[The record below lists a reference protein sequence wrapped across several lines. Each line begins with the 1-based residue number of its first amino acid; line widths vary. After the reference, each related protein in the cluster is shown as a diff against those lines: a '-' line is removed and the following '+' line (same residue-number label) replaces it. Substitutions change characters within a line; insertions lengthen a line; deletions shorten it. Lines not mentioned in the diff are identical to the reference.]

1 MITVPI
7 GLRDRHDPNWNGDD
21 MTDREY
27 PRRPLVGIGVVL
39 LKPSIGPTPE
49 AVLLVRR
56 GKPPAMGQWSLP
68 GGAQELGETAEHA
81 ARRELA
87 EETGLVAGPLILA
100 ANVDSIHYDNKNR
113 VQYHYTILDFA
124 GYWQDGT
131 PYAGGDVTDAVFASV
146 DNLAG
151 YNLWSEA
158 HRVIGLSR
166 RLLSSACDAMEMPGR
181 S

>member
-1 MITVPI
+1 
-7 GLRDRHDPNWNGDD
+7 

-27 PRRPLVGIGVVL
+27 PTRPLVGIGVVL
-39 LKPSIGPTPE
+39 LKPPIGPTPW

-68 GGAQELGETAEHA
+68 GGAQELGETAECA

-100 ANVDSIHYDNKNR
+100 ANVDSIHYDIEDR

-124 GYWQDGT
+124 GYWQKGE
-131 PYAGGDVTDAVFASV
+131 PCAGGDVTEAVFASL
-146 DNLAG
+146 DDLAR
-151 YNLWSEA
+151 YELWSEA
-158 HRVIGLSR
+158 HRVIGLAR
-166 RLLSSACDAMEMPGR
+166 RVLSSACDATAMPGQ